1 MSCNLIGLADGIR
14 RHGGRSE
21 IVGFVKWIRLAWRRL
36 WGGMRMSCNLIG
48 LADGIR
54 RYGGRSEVVG
64 FVNGT

>member
-21 IVGFVKWIRLAWRRL
+21 VVGFVKWIRLAWRL
-36 WGGMRMSCNLIG
+36 WGGMRVSCNLIG

-54 RYGGRSEVVG
+54 RHCGQSEIVG